1 MRPNFRQ
8 AGNID
13 FPPPRLPGTRC
24 GRPWKKASCNV
35 SICRGWSLQVPATI
49 YSYAPM
55 QAYSFPAECISFSRK
70 MVFLFRINWPMGNGF
85 LVAAKLL
92 TSCSFVPVV
101 RLFFF
106 SQYRFSFSRNV
117 DFLFPQYRFSFSRN
131 IDFLFPQYG
140 FSFLAI

>member
-8 AGNID
+8 AGNIA

-35 SICRGWSLQVPATI
+35 SICRGWSLVPATI

-70 MVFLFRINWPMGNGF
+70 IAFLFPLNWPVGNGF
-85 LVAAKLL
+85 LV
-92 TSCSFVPVV
+92 SCSPTQ
-101 RLFFF
+101 LFFC
-106 SQYRFSFSRNV
+106 SRSEV
-117 DFLFPQYRFSFSRN
+117 FLVPQYRFSV
-131 IDFLFPQYG
+131 LFCYCYCM
-140 FSFLAI
+140 FM